1 MSIRDIENI
10 KKKSYDPKP
19 LKKWSLLR
27 SFWPV
32 SVILYRK
39 QGKGA
44 AHSLLCNTLDGKLLS
59 SWPLFHTQP
68 GRSSYF
74 LNLLDCPDS
83 ILNAFTHTFSSGLKI
98 LFCCF
103 SLNITFTFTF
113 SHLADISSLLC
124 FSLNSQSF
132 IILLPSFS
140 TAGLLFMVLRLVI
153 LPLYCFLSELLSRIR
168 QLAYHRDMIYRIYK
182 WHSPCGAALILF
194 DFGKN
199 ILLSTV
205 FQQDVL

>member
-1 MSIRDIENI
+1 M
-10 KKKSYDPKP
+10 
-19 LKKWSLLR
+19 
-27 SFWPV
+27 
-32 SVILYRK
+32 ILYRK

-103 SLNITFTFTF
+103 SLNISF
-113 SHLADISSLLC
+113 LLC

-194 DFGKN
+194 DFGKTSCSQ
-199 ILLSTV
+199 LFSSKTYYSPGV
-205 FQQDVL
+205 SGSEREGARFSRYVT

>member
-1 MSIRDIENI
+1 M
-10 KKKSYDPKP
+10 
-19 LKKWSLLR
+19 
-27 SFWPV
+27 
-32 SVILYRK
+32 K

-44 AHSLLCNTLDGKLLS
+44 AHSLLWGCNTLDGKLLS

-68 GRSSYF
+68 GRNSYF
-74 LNLLDCPDS
+74 LNLLDYPDS

-103 SLNITFTFTF
+103 TLNISF
-113 SHLADISSLLC
+113 LLC

-140 TAGLLFMVLRLVI
+140 TASLLFMVLRLVI

-194 DFGKN
+194 DFGKTSCSQ
-199 ILLSTV
+199 LFSSKTYYRTGV
-205 FQQDVL
+205 SGSEREGARFSRYVT